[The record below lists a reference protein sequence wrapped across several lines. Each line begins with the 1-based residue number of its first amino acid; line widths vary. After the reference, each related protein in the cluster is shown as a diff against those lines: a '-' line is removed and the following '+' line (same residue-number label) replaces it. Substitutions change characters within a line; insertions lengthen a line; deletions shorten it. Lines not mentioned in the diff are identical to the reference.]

1 MDITKMLAELHE
13 ERDRIDETILIFSR
27 LAAGAPKRRGSPP
40 KWLRSTR
47 GFREQLDI
55 EIL

>member
-1 MDITKMLAELHE
+1 MDIPKMLAELHE
-13 ERDRIDETILIFSR
+13 EHDRIDETILIISR
-27 LAAGAPKRRGSPP
+27 LAAGAAKRRGRPP
-40 KWLRSTR
+40 KWLLSTR